1 MRINWHSYFQHSFY
15 FQLEAKKVD
24 KPKISR
30 LIVSAL
36 RCANPPSRF
45 LRLNDGTNQW
55 EDVGDKR
62 AAEKVSQTLREKEK
76 TEKASPLR
84 GVISVNWKKEMTAA
98 TANVRVEATQA
109 DEHDSSVPVRV

>member
-1 MRINWHSYFQHSFY
+1 MFIVKVSTMYVAQLHASCMYFENWHSCLHRSLLVFK
-15 FQLEAKKVD
+15 AKKVD

-45 LRLNDGTNQW
+45 LRCNDDTNQW

-76 TEKASPLR
+76 TEKDRL
-84 GVISVNWKKEMTAA
+84 N
-98 TANVRVEATQA
+98 
-109 DEHDSSVPVRV
+109 